1 MEKLYNRLKNVGA
14 ASLTLGIVSIVVG
27 IATGTIL
34 IVGATKLFK
43 SKKEII
49 F

>member
-1 MEKLYNRLKNVGA
+1 MEKLYNRLTNVGA
-14 ASLTLGIVSIVVG
+14 ASMTIGIIAIVVG

-34 IVGATKLFK
+34 IINGANLFK
-43 SKKEII
+43 SKKDII